1 MQDVFL
7 GGEKIAVLEQAFGTR
22 KYIKSLMR
30 IVNLGDILQLSSNT
44 TKGSS

>member
-22 KYIKSLMR
+22 KYFKSLMR
-30 IVNLGDILQLSSNT
+30 VVNLGVIEWSVCNM